1 MSWKTLLKRYSKK
14 VQTWEKKMLP
24 VTLQSRDI
32 RIQQKHLHSSIG
44 LTTLER
50 SYDVCERY
58 VEESIKFKE
67 QMFYG

>member
-1 MSWKTLLKRYSKK
+1 
-14 VQTWEKKMLP
+14 MLP

-32 RIQQKHLHSSIG
+32 RIQQRHLHSSIE